1 MESPT
6 LSSGTQQHESRG
18 ETFMNGSVTTTMGLS
33 QALSS
38 LGTELN
44 DLAIK
49 IATAGDKPAS
59 QVDPWI
65 KELKV
70 KKNRMKE
77 LQDLAGLTAT
87 SSLTSQVGD
96 ASSHQPAGHNSC
108 LLRFED
114 ILQSHGLD
122 FDAHWSRLL
131 PRCLGT
137 DLREWLKEY
146 VKLTYGE
153 TSTWDVV
160 KAAMILRY
168 GVPKE
173 QLRLPRVRI
182 FLNCVIANG
191 ESIDSFLERF

>member
-6 LSSGTQQHESRG
+6 FSSGTQQQESRG
-18 ETFMNGSVTTTMGLS
+18 KTFMHGSVTTTMGLS
-33 QALSS
+33 QGFSS
-38 LGTELN
+38 LRTELN
-44 DLAIK
+44 DFAIK

-77 LQDLAGLTAT
+77 LQDLAGLTANL
-87 SSLTSQVGD
+87 SLTSQGGH
-96 ASSHQPAGHNSC
+96 ASSHQPAGHSYLVPDGIPYFQWDGMC

-114 ILQSHGLD
+114 VLQSHGLD

-137 DLREWLKEY
+137 DLREWPNEY

-153 TSTWDVV
+153 TLTWDVLFSYAIPL
-160 KAAMILRY
+160 KS
-168 GVPKE
+168 G
-173 QLRLPRVRI
+173 
-182 FLNCVIANG
+182 
-191 ESIDSFLERF
+191 

>member
-6 LSSGTQQHESRG
+6 LSS
-18 ETFMNGSVTTTMGLS
+18 
-33 QALSS
+33 
-38 LGTELN
+38 GTELN

-65 KELKV
+65 KELEV

-77 LQDLAGLTAT
+77 LQDLAGSTAT
-87 SSLTSQVGD
+87 SSLTSHIGD
-96 ASSHQPAGHNSC
+96 TSSHQPAGHSYLVPNGLPYFQWDGMVTDTSLPIFADLDSC

-131 PRCLGT
+131 PRFLGT
-137 DLREWLKEY
+137 DLREWLNEY

-153 TSTWDVV
+153 T
-160 KAAMILRY
+160 
-168 GVPKE
+168 
-173 QLRLPRVRI
+173 
-182 FLNCVIANG
+182 
-191 ESIDSFLERF
+191 

>member
-6 LSSGTQQHESRG
+6 LSSGTQQQESRG
-18 ETFMNGSVTTTMGLS
+18 ETFMNGSATTTMGLS

-96 ASSHQPAGHNSC
+96 ASSHQPAGHSYLVPN
-108 LLRFED
+108 
-114 ILQSHGLD
+114 GLPYFQWD
-122 FDAHWSRLL
+122 GMSWS
-131 PRCLGT
+131 
-137 DLREWLKEY
+137 
-146 VKLTYGE
+146 
-153 TSTWDVV
+153 
-160 KAAMILRY
+160 
-168 GVPKE
+168 
-173 QLRLPRVRI
+173 
-182 FLNCVIANG
+182 
-191 ESIDSFLERF
+191 